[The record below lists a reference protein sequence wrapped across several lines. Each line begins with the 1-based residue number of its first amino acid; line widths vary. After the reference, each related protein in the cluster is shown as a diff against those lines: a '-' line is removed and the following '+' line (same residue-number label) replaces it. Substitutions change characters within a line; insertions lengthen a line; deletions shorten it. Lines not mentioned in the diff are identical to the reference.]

1 MNLSLYKEKIK
12 KYDVISFDMYDTLVH
27 RNVDNPNDIFSIVEY
42 LYNKQTAKQSEKI
55 EGFSEKR
62 IYAYQSAYKKR
73 KASCNIDDIYE
84 FLTDYSN
91 NTKEILKTIEIDIE
105 KKICV
110 ADSQVLDLFNYAKKL
125 ANG

>member
-55 EGFSEKR
+55 EGFSEK
-62 IYAYQSAYKKR
+62 
-73 KASCNIDDIYE
+73 E
-84 FLTDYSN
+84 FMHIKVHIKS
-91 NTKEILKTIEIDIE
+91 E
-105 KKICV
+105 KH
-110 ADSQVLDLFNYAKKL
+110 L
-125 ANG
+125 AISMTYMNS